1 MAARRLIIVL
11 LVLFAVSVV
20 AAMIAPERRGPL
32 LGDRST
38 SSTTDSTTSAT
49 STTSTTGAGS
59 TGPEKPQAP
68 DTLPSGE
75 SLTARID
82 ASEKSPQT
90 VEAFV
95 GDQLELVIGSSRARE
110 IEIPA
115 FGVTED
121 AAPAAPANFNLLL
134 REPGRLPIIDADSG
148 VLLGRLDVREPRG
161 VADKAD
167 RGGKSAGKRQD

>member
-1 MAARRLIIVL
+1 MAARRLIVVL

-32 LGDRST
+32 LGEG
-38 SSTTDSTTSAT
+38 SSSSTDSTTS
-49 STTSTTGAGS
+49 STTTTTTTAEA
-59 TGPEKPQAP
+59 PAEK
-68 DTLPSGE
+68 LPSGE
-75 SLTARID
+75 SLTVRID
-82 ASEKSPQT
+82 VSATKPES

-95 GDQLELVIGSSRARE
+95 GDQLELIVGSSRARE

-148 VLLGRLDVREPRG
+148 ELLGRLDVSEP
-161 VADKAD
+161 KS
-167 RGGKSAGKRQD
+167 GKSQKEQKGQK

>member
-32 LGDRST
+32 LGDRS
-38 SSTTDSTTSAT
+38 SSSTDSTTS
-49 STTSTTGAGS
+49 STTTT
-59 TGPEKPQAP
+59 TTTEKPAEK
-68 DTLPSGE
+68 LPSGE

-82 ASEKSPQT
+82 VSEAKPES
-90 VEAFV
+90 VEAEV
-95 GDQLELVIGSSRARE
+95 GDQLELIIGSGRARE

-121 AAPAAPANFNLLL
+121 AAPDAPANFNLLF

-148 VLLGRLDVREPRG
+148 ELLGRLDVSEP
-161 VADKAD
+161 KARQD
-167 RGGKSAGKRQD
+167 RGS